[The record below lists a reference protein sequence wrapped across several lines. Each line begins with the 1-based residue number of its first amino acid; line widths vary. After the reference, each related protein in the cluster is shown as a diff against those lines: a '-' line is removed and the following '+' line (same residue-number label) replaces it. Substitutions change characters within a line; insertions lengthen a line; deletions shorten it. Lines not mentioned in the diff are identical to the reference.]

1 MMEKGLPIEAR
12 QDVLNRIA
20 KLKATL
26 GRELLIFAH
35 FYQRDSIVRFA
46 DFVGDSLQLAHEAAR
61 QSDKKYLVVCAV
73 SFMAEMVRIL
83 CDPKQ
88 IVLLPSPEAR
98 CPLAEMAPLA
108 DVEEVWNK
116 IALNDGGLIIPVVYV
131 NSTSEMKAFCG
142 GHGGLVCTSSN
153 ASKVFQWALS
163 KGGRLFFF
171 PDENLGRNTAE
182 KLGIEEED
190 IFLVDPEE
198 WKAGPAHL
206 PPSHAKVL
214 LWKGFCYVH
223 KEFLIEQVEKAK
235 EMYPGM
241 KVAVHP
247 ECVPE
252 VCKAAHIVGATSAI
266 KSAVEMAPP
275 GSRWA
280 IGTEW
285 NLVNRLQNEHPGQM
299 IIPLQASRCGEM
311 AMIKPERL
319 LEALEGI
326 VLGQP
331 KETVVVRE
339 DVSDNAR
346 RALQRM
352 LEIV

>member
-1 MMEKGLPIEAR
+1 MENGLSRGAVE
-12 QDVLNRIA
+12 DVLNRIA
-20 KLKATL
+20 ELKTSL
-26 GRELLIFAH
+26 ERELLIFAH
-35 FYQRDSIVRFA
+35 FYQNDSIVRFA

-61 QSDKKYLVVCAV
+61 QSGKKYLVVCAV

-88 IVLLPSPEAR
+88 IVLLPSHEAR

-108 DVEEVWNK
+108 DVEEVWAK
-116 IALNDGGLIIPVVYV
+116 ITPTDGGRIVPVVYV

-142 GHGGLVCTSSN
+142 RHGGLVCTSSN
-153 ASKVFQWALS
+153 ASRVFDWVLGQGA
-163 KGGRLFFF
+163 RLLFF
-171 PDENLGRNTAE
+171 PDENLGRNTAI
-182 KLGIEEED
+182 KLGIQEED
-190 IFLVDPEE
+190 IFLVDAET
-198 WKAGPAHL
+198 WKTRSAPL

-223 KEFLIEQVEKAK
+223 KEFLIEQVERVKG
-235 EMYPGM
+235 MYPGM

-247 ECVPE
+247 ECVPQ
-252 VCKAAHIVGATSAI
+252 VCNAADIVGATSTI
-266 KSAVEMAPP
+266 KSAVEIAPP

-285 NLVNRLQNEHPGQM
+285 NLVNRLQKEHPDQM

-319 LEALEGI
+319 LEVLEGI

-339 DVSDNAR
+339 DVSDSAR
-346 RALQRM
+346 SALQRM